1 VIVDVDPV
9 ADVHAVAV
17 EGKLF
22 VMKGGLDEGGDEFFR
37 VLAWAVGVGGTGDDH
52 LLVVALDGCRTEEV
66 CSGLCGRVGRR
77 GVERTG
83 IEKAAG
89 RLDRAMNFIGRTLQ
103 KRHGMGA
110 ADLQEMGHPGDI
122 AVHEVVR
129 VEQGT
134 IDMGLCGKIEDPGDA
149 MVVEEP
155 GDELPIDDVAFREG
169 KAWILI
175 GTDEVAPISGIGQLV
190 EDDEALEPVQL
201 EKVAGE
207 RRANEASPAS
217 EQDGAE
223 LSHVEG

>member
-1 VIVDVDPV
+1 
-9 ADVHAVAV
+9 
-17 EGKLF
+17 
-22 VMKGGLDEGGDEFFR
+22 
-37 VLAWAVGVGGTGDDH
+37 
-52 LLVVALDGCRTEEV
+52 
-66 CSGLCGRVGRR
+66 
-77 GVERTG
+77 
-83 IEKAAG
+83 
-89 RLDRAMNFIGRTLQ
+89 MNFIGRTLQ

-122 AVHEVVR
+122 AVYEVVR

-134 IDMGLCGKIEDPGDA
+134 IDMGLCGKIEDPGDV

-169 KAWILI
+169 KARILI
-175 GTDEVAPISGIGQLV
+175 GTDEVASTSGIGQLI
-190 EDDEALEPVQL
+190 EDDEALEPLQL